1 MQTEYAQVRR
11 VLSFMGNRIIRR
23 IGVTPI
29 AIGSRM
35 QLRTIVNLFD
45 RRINI
50 TDVELEYV
58 PTNNVYASRVLG
70 GVLRQQ
76 ID

>member
-1 MQTEYAQVRR
+1 MQTEYAQARR
-11 VLSFMGNRIIRR
+11 VLSFMGNRITRR

-35 QLRTIVNLFD
+35 QLRTIVNLFG

-50 TDVELEYV
+50 TGVELEYV
-58 PTNNVYASRVLG
+58 PTNNVYAFRVLG
-70 GVLRQQ
+70 GVLRQ
-76 ID
+76 